1 MTQDSCTGP
10 AACLYALTKNRIF
23 ALKIFSMIDKLNI
36 VKQRFDEVS
45 DLIIQPDIISD
56 QKRYVQLNKEYKDL
70 KAIMDRRE
78 QYMELQDRIT
88 EAEEIIADGSDAEMV
103 EMARQQLDE
112 AKESLPALEEEI
124 KMMLIPK
131 DPEDA
136 KDVVMEIRA
145 GTGGDEA
152 SIFAGDLFRMYTKYC
167 ESKGW
172 RTNVIDLSEGTSGG
186 YKEIHFEVSGEDV
199 YGTLKFEAGVHR
211 VQRVPQTETQGRVH
225 TSAATV
231 MVLPEAE
238 DFDVQIDPKDVRIDY
253 FCSSGPGGQSVN
265 TTYSAVRLT
274 HLPTGLVAQCQDE
287 KSQHKNKDKAFK
299 VLRSR
304 LYDLELAKKQEEDAA
319 KRNSQVSSGDR
330 SAKIRTYNYPQG
342 RVTDH
347 RIGLTLYDLQNIID
361 GDIQKIIDELML
373 VENTEKLK
381 EASEIF

>member
-1 MTQDSCTGP
+1 
-10 AACLYALTKNRIF
+10 
-23 ALKIFSMIDKLNI
+23 MIDRLAI

-45 DLIIQPDIISD
+45 DLIIQPDIIAD
-56 QKRYVQLNKEYKDL
+56 QKRYVALNREYKDL
-70 KAIMDRRE
+70 SALMEKRTAYLNLTRR
-78 QYMELQDRIT
+78 QQ
-88 EAEEIIADGSDAEMV
+88 EAEEIISDGSDLEMTD
-103 EMARQQLDE
+103 M
-112 AKESLPALEEEI
+112 AKEELEEI
-124 KMMLIPK
+124 KSKLPEIEETIRFMLIPK

-136 KDVVMEIRA
+136 KNIVMELRA

-152 SIFAGDLFRMYTKYC
+152 SIFAGDLYRMYTKYC

-172 RTNVIDLSEGTSGG
+172 KVSVVDLSEGTAGG
-186 YKEIHFEVSGEDV
+186 FKEIIMEVSGTDV
-199 YGTLKFEAGVHR
+199 YGTMKFESGVHR

-238 DFDVQIDPKDVRIDY
+238 EFDIEIDMNEVRLDL

-274 HLPTGLVAQCQDE
+274 HIPTGIVAQCQDQ
-287 KSQHKNKDKAFK
+287 KSQHKNKEKALK

-304 LYDLELAKKQEEDAA
+304 LYELELSKKLEEDSA
-319 KRNSQVSSGDR
+319 KRSAMVSSGDR

-347 RIGLTLYDLQNIID
+347 RIGLTLYDLQNIVN
-361 GDIQKIIDELML
+361 GDLDKLVDEIQLHY
-373 VENTEKLK
+373 NTEKLK
-381 EASEIF
+381 VSGELI

>member
-1 MTQDSCTGP
+1 
-10 AACLYALTKNRIF
+10 
-23 ALKIFSMIDKLNI
+23 MIDKLNI

-45 DLIIQPDIISD
+45 DLIIQPKVISD
-56 QKRYVQLNKEYKDL
+56 QKRYIQLTKEYKDL
-70 KAIMDRRE
+70 KVLMEKRDR
-78 QYMELQDRIT
+78 YLELKNRIS
-88 EAEEIIADGSDAEMV
+88 EAEDLIGKEKDAEML
-103 EMARQQLDE
+103 EMAKMQLEE
-112 AKESLPALEEEI
+112 AREGLPAIEEDI
-124 KMMLIPK
+124 KLLLIPK

-152 SIFAGDLFRMYTKYC
+152 SIFAGELYRMYAKYC
-167 ESKGW
+167 ESRGW
-172 RTNVIDLSEGTSGG
+172 KTNIIDLNEGTSGG
-186 YKEIHFEVSGEDV
+186 FKEIHFEVTGEEV
-199 YGTLKFEAGVHR
+199 YGTLKYEAGVHR

-231 MVLPEAE
+231 MVMPEAE
-238 DFDVQIDPKDVRIDY
+238 EFDVVIDPKEVRIDY

-274 HLPTGLVAQCQDE
+274 HLPTGIVAQCQDE

-304 LYDLELAKKQEEDAA
+304 LYDMELAKKQEEEAA

-347 RIGLTLYDLQNIID
+347 RIGLTLYDLQNIIN
-361 GDIQKIIDELML
+361 GDIQKLIDELRL

>member
-1 MTQDSCTGP
+1 M
-10 AACLYALTKNRIF
+10 L
-23 ALKIFSMIDKLNI
+23 DKLNV

-56 QKRYVQLNKEYKDL
+56 QKRYVQLNKEYKEL
-70 KAIMDRRE
+70 NVLVGKRE
-78 QYMELQDRIT
+78 RYIELQSHIK
-88 EAEEIIADGSDAEMV
+88 EADEILSSEADMEMQ
-103 EMARQQLDE
+103 EMAKLQLEE
-112 AKESLPALEEEI
+112 ARTEIEKLEEEI
-124 KMMLIPK
+124 KFLLIPK
-131 DPEDA
+131 DPEDE

-152 SIFAGDLFRMYTKYC
+152 SIFAGDLFRMYSKYC
-167 ESKGW
+167 ENRGW
-172 RTNVIDLSEGTSGG
+172 RTNILDLSEGTSGG
-186 YKEIHFEVSGEDV
+186 FKEIQFEISGQEV

-238 DFDVQIDPKDVRIDY
+238 DFDVEIDPKDVRIDF

-265 TTYSAVRLT
+265 TTYSAVRIT
-274 HLPTGLVAQCQDE
+274 HIPTGLVAQCQDE

-304 LYDLELAKKQEEDAA
+304 LYDLELAKRQEEAAA

-347 RIGLTLYDLQNIID
+347 RIGLTLYDLQNIIN
-361 GDIQKIIDELML
+361 GDIQKIIDELRL

-381 EASEIF
+381 EASEIL

>member
-1 MTQDSCTGP
+1 M
-10 AACLYALTKNRIF
+10 LE
-23 ALKIFSMIDKLNI
+23 KLQI
-36 VKQRFDEVS
+36 IKQRFDEVS

-56 QKRYVQLNKEYKDL
+56 QKRYIELNREYKDL
-70 KAIMDRRE
+70 RVLMDKRE
-78 QYMELQDRIT
+78 QYIELT
-88 EAEEIIADGSDAEMV
+88 NNLAEAEEIISDGNDAEMI
-103 EMARQQLDE
+103 EMAKMQYEE
-112 AKESLPALEEEI
+112 AKEGIPKLEEEI
-124 KMMLIPK
+124 KVLLIPK

-136 KDVVMEIRA
+136 KNAVVELRA

-172 RTNVIDLSEGTSGG
+172 RVDTVDFSEGTNGG
-186 YKEIHFEVSGEDV
+186 FKEIQFEVSGEDV

-231 MVLPEAE
+231 MVFPEAE
-238 DFDVQIDPKDVRIDY
+238 EFDVEINPKDVRIDY

-274 HLPTGLVAQCQDE
+274 HIPTGLVAQCQDQ
-287 KSQHKNKDKAFK
+287 KSQHKNKEKAFK

-319 KRNSQVSSGDR
+319 KRGSMVSSGDR

-347 RIGLTLYDLQNIID
+347 RIGLTLYDLSNIVN
-361 GDIQKIIDELML
+361 GDIQKIIDELQL
-373 VENTEKLK
+373 AENTEKLK
-381 EASEIF
+381 ASDDTI

>member
-1 MTQDSCTGP
+1 M
-10 AACLYALTKNRIF
+10 L
-23 ALKIFSMIDKLNI
+23 DKLNI
-36 VKQRFDEVS
+36 IKQRYDEIA
-45 DLIIQPDIISD
+45 DLIIQPDVISD
-56 QKRYVQLNKEYKDL
+56 QKRYVQLNKEYTSL
-70 KAIMDRRE
+70 KALVEKRE
-78 QYMELQDRIT
+78 VYLSLKNNLS
-88 EAEEIIADGSDAEMV
+88 EAEELIAQSDDSEMV
-103 EMARQQLDE
+103 EMARMQLEE
-112 AKESLPALEEEI
+112 AKSALPGLEEEI
-124 KMMLIPK
+124 KFLLIPK
-131 DPEDA
+131 DPEDE

-167 ESKGW
+167 ESRGW
-172 RTNVIDLSEGTSGG
+172 RTNIIDLNEGTSGG
-186 YKEIHFEVSGEDV
+186 YKEIHFEVTGQDV

-231 MVLPEAE
+231 MVIPEAE
-238 DFDVQIDPKDVRIDY
+238 DFDVEIDPKEVRIDY

-274 HLPTGLVAQCQDE
+274 HLPTGLVAQCQDQ
-287 KSQHKNKDKAFK
+287 KSQHKNKEKAFK

-304 LYDLELAKKQEEDAA
+304 LYDLELAKRQEEDAA

-347 RIGLTLYDLQNIID
+347 RIGLTLYDLQGIIN
-361 GDIQKIIDELML
+361 GDIQKILDELRL

-381 EASEIF
+381 EASETI

>member
-1 MTQDSCTGP
+1 
-10 AACLYALTKNRIF
+10 
-23 ALKIFSMIDKLNI
+23 MIDKLNI
-36 VKQRFDEVS
+36 IKQRFDEVS
-45 DLIIQPDIISD
+45 DLIIQPDIIAD
-56 QKRYVQLNKEYKDL
+56 QKRYIQLNKEYKDL
-70 KAIMDRRE
+70 QLMVEKRAAYLDC
-78 QYMELQDRIT
+78 LDNLK

-103 EMARQQLDE
+103 EMAKLQLDE
-112 AKESLPALEEEI
+112 SKNTLPQLEEEI
-124 KMMLIPK
+124 KFLLIPK

-152 SIFAGDLFRMYTKYC
+152 SIFAGDLFRMYNKYC

-172 RTNVIDLSEGTSGG
+172 KTNIIDLSEGTSGG
-186 YKEIHFEVSGEDV
+186 YKEIHFEVNGADV

-231 MVLPEAE
+231 MVIPEAE
-238 DFDVQIDPKDVRIDY
+238 DFDVQIDPKDVRIDF

-274 HLPTGLVAQCQDE
+274 HVPTGLVAQCQDQ
-287 KSQHKNKDKAFK
+287 KSQHKNKEKAFK

-347 RIGLTLYDLQNIID
+347 RIGLTLYDLTNIID
-361 GDIQKIIDELML
+361 GDVQKIIDELRL

-381 EASEIF
+381 EASETF

>member
-1 MTQDSCTGP
+1 
-10 AACLYALTKNRIF
+10 
-23 ALKIFSMIDKLNI
+23 MIDKLNI
-36 VKQRFDEVS
+36 IQQRFDEVA
-45 DLIIQPDIISD
+45 DLIIQPDIIAD
-56 QKRYVQLNKEYKDL
+56 QKRYVKLNKEYKDL
-70 KAIMDRRE
+70 KKMVDKRKEYLEVLANLE
-78 QYMELQDRIT
+78 
-88 EAEEIIADGSDAEMV
+88 EAEEILADGSDAEMV
-103 EMARQQLDE
+103 EMAKMQLEE
-112 AKESLPALEEEI
+112 AKESLPQLEEEI
-124 KMMLIPK
+124 KYLLIPK
-131 DPEDA
+131 DPEDE

-172 RTNVIDLSEGTSGG
+172 KTNIMDLSDGTSGG

-231 MVLPEAE
+231 MVIPEAE

-274 HLPTGLVAQCQDE
+274 HVPTGLVAQCQDQ
-287 KSQHKNKDKAFK
+287 KSQHKNKEKAFK

-304 LYDLELAKKQEEDAA
+304 LYDLELAKKQEADAA

-347 RIGLTLYDLQNIID
+347 RIGLTLYDLQNIIN

-381 EASEIF
+381 EASDLI

>member
-1 MTQDSCTGP
+1 M
-10 AACLYALTKNRIF
+10 LE
-23 ALKIFSMIDKLNI
+23 KLQI
-36 VKQRFDEVS
+36 IKQRFDEVS

-70 KAIMDRRE
+70 KVLMDKRDE
-78 QYMELQDRIT
+78 YVTLTDNIT
-88 EAEEIIADGSDAEMV
+88 EAEEIIADGSDPEMV
-103 EMARQQLDE
+103 DMAKMQYDE
-112 AKESLPALEEEI
+112 AKERIPALEEEI
-124 KMMLIPK
+124 RFLLIPK
-131 DPEDA
+131 DPEDSKNA
-136 KDVVMEIRA
+136 VVELRA

-172 RTNVIDLSEGTSGG
+172 KVDTVDFSEGTNGG
-186 YKEIHFEVSGEDV
+186 FKEIQFEVTGEDV

-231 MVLPEAE
+231 MVFPEAE
-238 DFDVQIDPKDVRIDY
+238 EFDIEINPKDVRIDF

-274 HLPTGLVAQCQDE
+274 HIPTGLVAQCQDQ
-287 KSQHKNKDKAFK
+287 KSQHKNKEKAFK

-304 LYDLELAKKQEEDAA
+304 LYEMELAKKNEEDAA
-319 KRNSQVSSGDR
+319 KRGSMVSSGDR

-347 RIGLTLYDLQNIID
+347 RIGLTLYDLSNIVN

-373 VENTEKLK
+373 AENTEKLK
-381 EASEIF
+381 ASDETI